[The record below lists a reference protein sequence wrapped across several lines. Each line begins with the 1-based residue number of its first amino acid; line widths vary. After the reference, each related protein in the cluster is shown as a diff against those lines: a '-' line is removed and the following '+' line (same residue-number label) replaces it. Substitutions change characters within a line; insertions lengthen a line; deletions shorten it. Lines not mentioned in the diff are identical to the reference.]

1 MHALILGAA
10 GMIGRRLVEAL
21 VAEGAVAGS
30 DLTALS
36 LLDVVPPTPPNGFAG
51 RVRAEAADLTLP
63 GAAEAAI
70 RERPDVIFHLAA
82 VVSGEAEANLELGYR
97 VNLDGTRFLLDAIRH
112 ANGADGYRPKLVFTS
127 SLAVFGPP
135 FPNRIPDDF
144 ILRPASSYGVQKA
157 MGELM
162 LADYARRGFLDG
174 IGLRLPTIC
183 VRPGRPNKAASGFF
197 SGIIREPL
205 AGQPAILPVPDTV
218 RHWFASPKAAVG
230 FLVHAASLDL
240 AGLGEPRSLTMPGV
254 SATVAE
260 EIEALRRVAGD
271 AVVALIRR
279 EPDVVVARIVAS
291 WPEAFEPEAALALG
305 FRADASFDAIVAQ
318 HVAEFHGG
326 PTT

>member
-10 GMIGRRLVEAL
+10 GMIGRRLVDTLVKAGQVGGQPLSAL
-21 VAEGAVAGS
+21 
-30 DLTALS
+30 T
-36 LLDVVPPTPPNGFAG
+36 LLDVVQPAAPGGFSG
-51 RVRAEAADLTLP
+51 QVRADAADLTAP

-70 RERPDVIFHLAA
+70 AERPGVIFHLAA
-82 VVSGEAEANLELGYR
+82 VVSGEAEADLELGYR
-97 VNLDGTRFLLDAIRH
+97 VNLDGTRLLLDAIRH
-112 ANGADGYRPKLVFTS
+112 ANAADGYRPKLVFTS

-135 FPNRIPDDF
+135 FPKVIPDDH

-183 VRPGRPNKAASGFF
+183 VRPGKPNKAASGFF

-205 AGQPAILPVPDTV
+205 AGQEAILPVPDTV
-218 RHWFASPKAAVG
+218 RHWFASPDAAVG
-230 FLVHAASLDL
+230 FLVHAAGLDL
-240 AGLGEPRSLTMPGV
+240 AAIGPRISLTMPGV

-260 EIEALRRVAGD
+260 EIEALRRAAGD
-271 AVVALIRR
+271 RAVALIRR
-279 EPDVVVARIVAS
+279 APDATIARIVGS
-291 WPEAFEPEAALALG
+291 WPEAFEPEAALGLG
-305 FRADASFDAIVAQ
+305 FRADDSFDAIVAQ

-326 PTT
+326 